1 MLMRKIFGICFL
13 LFTLLANAQNKGYT
27 INGSIDPVEYNG
39 KTIYL
44 QKMSDDRRSLVKID
58 SALIQ
63 DNKFV
68 FNKSSLSNE
77 PQLAFVSFPDLQNTP
92 QALVILESGN
102 INLKMGKPS
111 LASGTPGNE
120 RCSQFVQDQELLKSK
135 LESLFQKQDY
145 IDSPE
150 GAAEYESLMDSIK
163 NKGLEYT
170 QSNIN
175 NEVGEFFL
183 LSLIELL
190 DPSDILSLLSETRPQ
205 FKDSKMGTEMKV
217 YFEKKTKFGKGSK
230 FMDFSLP
237 TPDGK
242 QISLSDYA
250 GKGKIVLVDFW
261 ASWCGPCIKE
271 MPNVIAAYNQYK
283 NKGFEI
289 VGVSFDTDASAWKGA
304 LSRLNMTWPQMSDL
318 KGWKSEAGQL
328 YEITSIPFTLLLDKD
343 GTIIA
348 TNLRGNQLI
357 NKLKELLD

>member
-1 MLMRKIFGICFL
+1 MRKIFGACFL
-13 LFTLLANAQNKGYT
+13 FLALLANAQNKNYT
-27 INGSIDPVEYNG
+27 INGVIDAIEYNG
-39 KTIYL
+39 KYIYL
-44 QKMSDDRRSLVKID
+44 QKMSEDRHSLVKLD
-58 SALIQ
+58 SASIQ
-63 DNKFV
+63 NNKFV
-68 FNKSSLSNE
+68 FRNSLPSND
-77 PQLAFVSFPDLQNTP
+77 PQLAFVSFPDLQNAP
-92 QALVILESGN
+92 QALVILENG
-102 INLKMGKPS
+102 IIDLKMGKPS
-111 LASGTPGNE
+111 LASGTPRNE

-150 GAAEYESLMDSIK
+150 GATEYESLMDSIK

-170 QSNIN
+170 RSNIN

-190 DPSDILSLLSETRPQ
+190 DPSDILSLLAETRPQ
-205 FKDSKMGTEMKV
+205 FKDSKMGTEMKA

-271 MPNVIAAYNQYK
+271 MPNVVAAYNQYK
-283 NKGFEI
+283 DKGFEI

-318 KGWKSEAGQL
+318 KGWKSDAGQL

-348 TNLRGNQLI
+348 TNLRGGQLI